1 MKHLVLIGLLVLF
14 YFTANYMYAAVV
26 KSMWQEGVIPG
37 AEHEYEAIAGL
48 WFVTIPSII
57 AIILSIPMGVLADK
71 LGKTKI
77 LVVTGLLMS
86 IGLFLVGASQ
96 GLAMLSLGFALFAIG
111 MQGIYPAVMGI
122 IADTTPEERR
132 GTGYAIYYA
141 CTVIGYPLGLIVGLL
156 LAWRTGYTG
165 LGALVLVFTF
175 LVFTPLEKIYKTLP
189 SKRVEGGEY
198 KAKVALKTITT
209 PAIVALFVLIFFWG
223 IPWGAITRYA
233 VNFLMDA
240 WGVSKGTAT
249 IIPTLSSI
257 SIIIGHIM
265 GGILA
270 DRRVKKGDILGRVKI
285 SILGVTIGILV
296 MLSFVL
302 YPYPF
307 GREELAVLLPPAI
320 LALAGMMF
328 TTLAYPNISSVL
340 SEVTRPE
347 YRSTVFAVFNIL
359 NNLGWG
365 LGPTLYGLLK
375 DYYYTSLSPGL
386 AHQEAIAT
394 ASKYSITTIV
404 LLWLIPLVI
413 WILLLKLYLKSR
425 IVESKG

>member
-1 MKHLVLIGLLVLF
+1 
-14 YFTANYMYAAVV
+14 
-26 KSMWQEGVIPG
+26 
-37 AEHEYEAIAGL
+37 
-48 WFVTIPSII
+48 
-57 AIILSIPMGVLADK
+57 
-71 LGKTKI
+71 
-77 LVVTGLLMS
+77 
-86 IGLFLVGASQ
+86 
-96 GLAMLSLGFALFAIG
+96 
-111 MQGIYPAVMGI
+111 
-122 IADTTPEERR
+122 
-132 GTGYAIYYA
+132 
-141 CTVIGYPLGLIVGLL
+141 
-156 LAWRTGYTG
+156 
-165 LGALVLVFTF
+165 
-175 LVFTPLEKIYKTLP
+175 
-189 SKRVEGGEY
+189 
-198 KAKVALKTITT
+198 
-209 PAIVALFVLIFFWG
+209 
-223 IPWGAITRYA
+223 
-233 VNFLMDA
+233 
-240 WGVSKGTAT
+240 
-249 IIPTLSSI
+249 
-257 SIIIGHIM
+257 
-265 GGILA
+265 
-270 DRRVKKGDILGRVKI
+270 
-285 SILGVTIGILV
+285 